1 MQSIE
6 AGQKESRYSFLAKN
20 IFWLILGWIV
30 SAVVPVIALPII
42 TAYLDPESFGII
54 ALFMV
59 ESSLLGGLYGL
70 GLGAFASRMIYKY
83 DRRNRQK
90 CFQYLGVILFY
101 LIVFSLLGLLIS
113 LPFVRILKRLILKDV
128 FFPYPFLFYIPA
140 IYGFFDN
147 IYSFTINSFMSL
159 QQTKK
164 YFICNITG
172 VLLLI
177 PLQVAGLVWLGFTW
191 IEVVTLQLI
200 VKIVVVLLSLWLLK
214 ENLSFS
220 FKRLKIIK
228 LALMYS
234 LPYILLNFSSWIQQQ
249 IDKIFLGGMHS
260 LSYVGVYAVGAK
272 VSEGFRFFSRPV
284 AASIKPEISKRLD
297 SNESGIQRDITD
309 FFNLFF
315 QLSLFAIL
323 TISIFSQEIITLFAN
338 AKYSG
343 AYRIIPFAIFGIMF
357 AELSGILH
365 LKFIYKNKTM
375 LFPFITFLGAFLNLS
390 LNYYLIPKFEIVG
403 AAFAAALA
411 NLGVLFVCYFIS
423 QRLHFSRYDMK
434 KNISLLVVTVFII
447 FLIQNMLLTSRIA
460 ILLKSVIILF
470 FGFILYKY
478 ILCTNERFRGL
489 RYASINTLKI
499 KYRSMWNK
507 GE

>member
-6 AGQKESRYSFLAKN
+6 PGQKESRYSFLAKN
-20 IFWLILGWIV
+20 ISWLILGWII
-30 SAVVPVIALPII
+30 SAVIPVITLPII
-42 TAYLDPESFGII
+42 TAYLDPKSFGII

-59 ESSLLGGLYGL
+59 EASLLGGLYGL

-101 LIVFSLLGLLIS
+101 LVVFSLLGLLIS
-113 LPFVRILKRLILKDV
+113 LPFVKILKRLILKDV
-128 FFPYPFLFYIPA
+128 FFPHPFLFYIPV

-147 IYSFTINSFMSL
+147 IYSFTINSFMGL

-177 PLQVAGLVWLGFTW
+177 PLEVAGLVWFGFTW
-191 IEVVTLQLI
+191 IEVVALQLI
-200 VKIVVVLLSLWLLK
+200 VKIVVVFLSLWLLK
-214 ENLSFS
+214 ENLGFS

-228 LALMYS
+228 LALRYS
-234 LPYILLNFSSWIQQQ
+234 LPYIPLNFSSWLQQQ

-272 VSEGFRFFSRPV
+272 VSEGFRLFSRPV

-297 SNESGIQRDITD
+297 NKESGIQSDITD

-315 QLSLFAIL
+315 QLSLFVIFA
-323 TISIFSQEIITLFAN
+323 ISIFSQEIMTLFTDV
-338 AKYSG
+338 KYSG

-365 LKFIYKNKTM
+365 LKFIYKNKTG
-375 LFPFITFLGAFLNLS
+375 LFPLITFIGAFLNVS

-403 AAFAAALA
+403 AAFAAVLA

-423 QRLHFSRYDMK
+423 QRLHFSRYNMK
-434 KNISLLVVTVFII
+434 KNISLLIVTVFII
-447 FLIQNMLLTSRIA
+447 FLIQNVLPSSRIA
-460 ILLKSVIILF
+460 ILLKSAIIFF

-478 ILCTNERFRGL
+478 ILCANARFMGL
-489 RYASINTLKI
+489 RDALINAAKI
-499 KYRSMWNK
+499 KYQSVWNK
-507 GE
+507 DE